1 MNKARVRRPYSA
13 GDKLPESTGD
23 KLPAGEMD
31 STFLGKL
38 LDWTLLGK
46 FLRCTGEVVPLGCLV
61 YLRGTYL
68 DQDCRG
74 CLLRMFVYSAGEC

>member
-1 MNKARVRRPYSA
+1 MYSA

-31 STFLGKL
+31 STFLGEL
-38 LDWTLLGK
+38 LDWTLLGEN
-46 FLRCTGEVVPLGCLV
+46 FELYGGSGSTECL
-61 YLRGTYL
+61 YCRGTIL

-74 CLLRMFVYSAGEC
+74 CLLRMFVYSTEEC